1 MAKFIDEI
9 QTDELYYIK
18 SPIVRF
24 DTLVEAT
31 EYQKFYNGQIMY
43 IDEFKSY
50 YVISNT
56 AVENNPPFTLVLSEL
71 YAYLLNTVRN
81 KFTEETDVDYEY
93 NSSDKGVSFN
103 KKTFGRYNNATV
115 ISAIANEPNIAQV
128 LGGSENTGS
137 LLDYPDRDSVAMY
150 LSNVGVAPVLNSN
163 VSNFTNTSV
172 TLPDVDLSNVKKG
185 MLVDVTNGDEKYIGL
200 VTDISGQTVYVDG
213 FYTDETTT
221 STPPNN
227 SNVIINNITKIW
239 CLNSNLYLNSN
250 VSHGTNIEL
259 AIQNTSDNTDDITG
273 IDIVNMANS
282 SRYGLRVRALTK
294 PFQEA
299 ISVENYIIGLQF
311 MGYGANNAIVFIK
324 TDSPGSPI
332 TSQINNYGKNSSAYF
347 SVESNTNIGQYL
359 GTFYTYTSAITQTL
373 PDVLE
378 GRVIT
383 IISRSGG
390 VILNKG
396 NAQTI
401 LCKNSF
407 ADSIDCSIAG
417 GTNKRV
423 VTLLSD
429 GASWYVLYDSEGTY

>member
-9 QTDELYYIK
+9 QTDQLYYIK

-239 CLNSNLYLNSN
+239 CLNSNLYLNNN
-250 VSHGTNIEL
+250 VSHGSNIEIG
-259 AIQNTSDNTDDITG
+259 IQNTSDNTDDITG

-282 SRYGLRVRALTK
+282 SRYGLRVRALTS

-299 ISVENYIIGLQF
+299 VSIENYVTGINF
-311 MGYGANNAIVFIK
+311 MGYGSNNAIVFIK
-324 TDSPGSPI
+324 TDSASSPV

-347 SVESNTNIGQYL
+347 SIENNTNIGQYL
-359 GTFYTYTSAITQTL
+359 GTFYSYTTATTQSL

-383 IISRSGG
+383 IISRSDG

-401 LCKNSF
+401 LCKNDF
-407 ADSIDCSIAG
+407 ATSIDCSIST

-423 VTLLSD
+423 ITLMSD
-429 GASWYVLYDSEGTY
+429 GASWYVLYDSEGIY

>member
-1 MAKFIDEI
+1 MSKFIDEI

-56 AVENNPPFTLVLSEL
+56 AVENNPPFTLVLSDL

-137 LLDYPDRDSVAMY
+137 LVDYPDRDSVAMY

-213 FYTDETTT
+213 FYTSESSTA
-221 STPPNN
+221 TPPNN

-239 CLNSNLYLNSN
+239 CLNSNLYVNDN

-259 AIQNTSDNTDDITG
+259 GIQNTSSNTDDITG

-282 SRYGLRVRALTK
+282 SRYGLRVRAETN
-294 PFQEA
+294 PFLEA
-299 ISVENYIIGLQF
+299 ISVENYITGMQF
-311 MGYGANNAIVFIK
+311 MGYGVNNAIVFRK
-324 TDSPGSPI
+324 TDLADSPV
-332 TSQINNYGKNSSAYF
+332 TTQINNYGKNSSAYF

-359 GTFYTYTSAITQTL
+359 GTFYVYTSATTQTL

-383 IISRSGG
+383 IISRSSGI
-390 VILNKG
+390 ILNKG

-401 LCKNSF
+401 LCKKAY
-407 ADSIDCSIAG
+407 ADTIDCSITA

-423 VTLLSD
+423 ITLLSD